1 MPKCP
6 PNLDAESKR
15 IWTRL
20 IDIMQDEGRRNHG
33 KRGVACSGGVAEWM
47 TWRRRASFSRP
58 PSEFRSP
65 AMRHPARSPGGLPG
79 RYATQWFARSWARR
93 PARHPH
99 RLGACLRAAGYRRPA
114 ATSGPGVVAH
124 ECTSFD
130 THMLLNVDQ
139 LLDLCAVARPRSK
152 PTAAK
157 TGVYA

>member
-65 AMRHPARSPGGLPG
+65 AMRHPARSPAD
-79 RYATQWFARSWARR
+79 Y
-93 PARHPH
+93 
-99 RLGACLRAAGYRRPA
+99 PA
-114 ATSGPGVVAH
+114 ATQLSGLRDRGRDALLATRTAWVPAY
-124 ECTSFD
+124 ERRD
-130 THMLLNVDQ
+130 TGGPLQQVGRVWSRTN
-139 LLDLCAVARPRSK
+139 ARVSTLTCSSMSINCSISVR
-152 PTAAK
+152 
-157 TGVYA
+157 